1 MTRRPGLRSLL
12 LLLGGGVFVVTGVA
26 AVRVWRRR
34 AATSAA
40 SAQLSA
46 EHGGAGGEWV
56 SMPPGSVPAVTATD
70 IAASAVAAPPVSPS
84 EQVVPHSRDPQDVV
98 ESLVPR
104 EMHAP
109 RTDRRVDILIAVLVI
124 AAAVAVVFAIVQLS

>member
-12 LLLGGGVFVVTGVA
+12 LLLGGGVFVATGVA

-34 AATSAA
+34 AATRAA
-40 SAQLSA
+40 GGQLSA
-46 EHGGAGGEWV
+46 AHGGVGGEWV

-70 IAASAVAAPPVSPS
+70 IAASVVVAPPVSPS
-84 EQVVPHSRDPQDVV
+84 EQVVPHSRDPEDVV
-98 ESLVPR
+98 ESLVPP

-124 AAAVAVVFAIVQLS
+124 AAAVAVVFAIVRLG